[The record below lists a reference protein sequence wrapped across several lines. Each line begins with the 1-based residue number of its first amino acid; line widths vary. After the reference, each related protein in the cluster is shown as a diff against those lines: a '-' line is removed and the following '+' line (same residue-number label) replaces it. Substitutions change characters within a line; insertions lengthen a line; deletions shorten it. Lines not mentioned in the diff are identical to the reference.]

1 MCDRDSSYDSV
12 GISGGI
18 VLSICLIPQIYEI
31 IKTKHVDNISYLW
44 QLLYLIGLILNI
56 TYTIHYDLKPLYIP
70 TVFELLFVILLI
82 ILKYIYSRNENNTAV
97 RKRES
102 TLV

>member
-1 MCDRDSSYDSV
+1 MCDHDSNYDSV
-12 GISGGI
+12 GITGGI

-31 IKTKHVDNISYLW
+31 VKTKQVNNISYLW
-44 QLLYLIGLILNI
+44 QFLYLIGLILNI

-70 TVFELLFVILLI
+70 TVFELLFVICLI
-82 ILKYIYSRNENNTAV
+82 ILKYIYSKNETITVKAQ
-97 RKRES
+97 S

>member
-1 MCDRDSSYDSV
+1 MCDSDSNYDSV
-12 GISGGI
+12 GITGGI

-31 IKTKHVDNISYLW
+31 VKTKQVNNISYLW
-44 QLLYLIGLILNI
+44 QFLYLIGLILNI

-82 ILKYIYSRNENNTAV
+82 ILKYIYSKNENSSE
-97 RKRES
+97 RKTQS